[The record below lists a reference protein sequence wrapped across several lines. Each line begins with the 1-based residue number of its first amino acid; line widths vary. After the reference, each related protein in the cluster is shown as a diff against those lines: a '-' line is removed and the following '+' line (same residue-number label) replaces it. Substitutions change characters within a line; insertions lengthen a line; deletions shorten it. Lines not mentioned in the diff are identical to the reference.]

1 MKIVAITGK
10 FGSGKSFYSR
20 KINEKLDSSM
30 VVNLDSIFFELINN
44 DQDIKNAIVQKY
56 GENAYNKN
64 NNIDLSVIQEDEEG
78 FSVLFNICEEK
89 FNNKI
94 LTIIDKAK
102 EFGVETL
109 VFDWFMLP
117 KTIAFGK
124 ADFKILVNPNQK
136 EREQSLI
143 SRDSTY
149 TPEVI
154 RKKDKALGIDYMS
167 YHYDE
172 IVSHSYQDNSDEIV
186 EKTIKGINEIDKR
199 STDVEGRYI

>member
-117 KTIAFGK
+117 KTIAFEK

-149 TPEVI
+149 TQEVI

-199 STDVEGRYI
+199 STDVEGR

>member
-117 KTIAFGK
+117 KTIAFEK

-199 STDVEGRYI
+199 STDVEGR

>member
-20 KINEKLDSSM
+20 KINEKLNSSM
-30 VVNLDSIFFELINN
+30 VVNLDSVFFELINN
-44 DQDIKNAIVQKY
+44 DQDIKKAIIQKY

-64 NNIDLSVIQEDEEG
+64 NDIDLSVIQEDEEG

-89 FNNKI
+89 FNKKI

-117 KTIAFGK
+117 KTIAFEK

-136 EREQSLI
+136 DREKSLI

-199 STDVEGRYI
+199 STDVEGR

>member
-20 KINEKLDSSM
+20 KINEKLNSSM
-30 VVNLDSIFFELINN
+30 VVNLDSVFFELINN

-89 FNNKI
+89 FNKKI

-117 KTIAFGK
+117 KTIAFEK

-136 EREQSLI
+136 DREQSLI

-149 TPEVI
+149 TPEI
-154 RKKDKALGIDYMS
+154 IERKDKALGIDYMS

-172 IVSHSYQDNSDEIV
+172 IVSHSYQDNSDKIV

-199 STDVEGRYI
+199 SIDEEGR

>member
-1 MKIVAITGK
+1 MKIIAITGK

-20 KINEKLDSSM
+20 RINEKLNSSM
-30 VVNLDSIFFELINN
+30 VVNLDSVFFELINN
-44 DQDIKNAIVQKY
+44 DQDIKKAIIQKY

-64 NNIDLSVIQEDEEG
+64 NNIDLSVIQEDEES
-78 FSVLFNICEEK
+78 FSVLFDICRDK
-89 FNNKI
+89 FNKKI
-94 LTIIDKAK
+94 LTIIEKAE

-117 KTIAFGK
+117 KTIAFEK
-124 ADFKILVNPNQK
+124 ADFKILINPNQK
-136 EREQSLI
+136 DREQSLI

-149 TPEVI
+149 TPEI
-154 RKKDKALGIDYMS
+154 IEKKDKTLGMDYMS

-186 EKTIKGINEIDKR
+186 ERTIKGINEIDKR
-199 STDVEGRYI
+199 STDVEGR

>member
-20 KINEKLDSSM
+20 KTNEKLDSSM

-117 KTIAFGK
+117 KTIAFEK

-199 STDVEGRYI
+199 STDVEGR

>member
-78 FSVLFNICEEK
+78 FSVLFNICEK
-89 FNNKI
+89 KYNNKI

-117 KTIAFGK
+117 KTIAFEK

-199 STDVEGRYI
+199 STDVEGR

>member
-1 MKIVAITGK
+1 MKIIAITGK

-20 KINEKLDSSM
+20 RINEKLNSSM
-30 VVNLDSIFFELINN
+30 VVNLDSVFFELINN
-44 DQDIKNAIVQKY
+44 DQDIKKAIIQKY

-64 NNIDLSVIQEDEEG
+64 NNIDLSVIQEDEES
-78 FSVLFNICEEK
+78 FSVLFDICRDK
-89 FNNKI
+89 FNKKI
-94 LTIIDKAK
+94 LTIIEKAE

-117 KTIAFGK
+117 KTIAFEK
-124 ADFKILVNPNQK
+124 ADFKILINPNQK
-136 EREQSLI
+136 DREQSLI

-149 TPEVI
+149 TPEI
-154 RKKDKALGIDYMS
+154 IEKKDKTLGMDYMS

-199 STDVEGRYI
+199 STDVEGR

>member
-1 MKIVAITGK
+1 MKIIAITGK

-20 KINEKLDSSM
+20 RINEKLNSSM
-30 VVNLDSIFFELINN
+30 VVNLDSVFFELINN
-44 DQDIKNAIVQKY
+44 DQDIKKAIIQKY

-64 NNIDLSVIQEDEEG
+64 NNIDLSVIQEDEES
-78 FSVLFNICEEK
+78 FSVLFDICRDK
-89 FNNKI
+89 VNKKI
-94 LTIIDKAK
+94 LTIIEKAE

-117 KTIAFGK
+117 KTIAFEK
-124 ADFKILVNPNQK
+124 ADFKILINPNQK
-136 EREQSLI
+136 DREQSLI

-149 TPEVI
+149 TPEI
-154 RKKDKALGIDYMS
+154 IEKKDKTLGMDYMS

-186 EKTIKGINEIDKR
+186 ERTIKGINEIDKR
-199 STDVEGRYI
+199 STDVEGR

>member
-1 MKIVAITGK
+1 MNNYCEKCGK
-10 FGSGKSFYSR
+10 ELVNGECNNCNQIESIEEKQEEMKSFKR
-20 KINEKLDSSM
+20 KIIIDT
-30 VVNLDSIFFELINN
+30 
-44 DQDIKNAIVQKY
+44 IK
-56 GENAYNKN
+56 
-64 NNIDLSVIQEDEEG
+64 
-78 FSVLFNICEEK
+78 
-89 FNNKI
+89 KI

-117 KTIAFGK
+117 KTIAFEK

-172 IVSHSYQDNSDEIV
+172 IVSHSYQDNSDKIV

-199 STDVEGRYI
+199 SIDEEGR

>member
-10 FGSGKSFYSR
+10 FGSGKSFYSW
-20 KINEKLDSSM
+20 KINEKLNSSM
-30 VVNLDSIFFELINN
+30 VVNLDSVFFELINN
-44 DQDIKNAIVQKY
+44 NQDIKKAIIQKY

-64 NNIDLSVIQEDEEG
+64 NDIDLSVIQEDEES
-78 FSVLFNICEEK
+78 FSVLFDICK
-89 FNNKI
+89 DKVNKKI

-102 EFGVETL
+102 EYRVKTL

-117 KTIAFGK
+117 KTIAVEM
-124 ADFKILVNPNQK
+124 ADYRILVNPNQK
-136 EREQSLI
+136 DREQSLI

-172 IVSHSYQDNSDEIV
+172 IVSHSYQDKSDEIV
-186 EKTIKGINEIDKR
+186 ERTIKGITEIDNR
-199 STDVEGRYI
+199 STDEEGR

>member
-20 KINEKLDSSM
+20 KINEKLNSSM
-30 VVNLDSIFFELINN
+30 VVNLDSVFFELINN
-44 DQDIKNAIVQKY
+44 DQDIKKAIIQKY

-64 NNIDLSVIQEDEEG
+64 NNIDLSVIQEDEES
-78 FSVLFNICEEK
+78 FSVLFDICRDK
-89 FNNKI
+89 FNKKI
-94 LTIIDKAK
+94 LTIIEKAE

-117 KTIAFGK
+117 KTIAFEK
-124 ADFKILVNPNQK
+124 ADFKILINPNQK
-136 EREQSLI
+136 DREQSLI

-149 TPEVI
+149 TPEI
-154 RKKDKALGIDYMS
+154 IEKKDKTLGMDYMS

-186 EKTIKGINEIDKR
+186 ERTIKGINEIDKR
-199 STDVEGRYI
+199 STDVEGR